1 MHQSGNTVFHL
12 FSTVFLVF
20 GVMSGYNKDI
30 FEDRTKDTNE
40 KSIKRKV
47 NDMEFGTKL
56 KTVREQKGITQQTL
70 ADHLY
75 VTRQAVSR
83 WECGA
88 RYPDLMT
95 AKKISEYFDISMD
108 ELITGDDW
116 RSYPEKQPVIESG
129 RAGRLQT
136 AVYAVSA
143 VLTLMSVIVRPFVA
157 SAATGEKM
165 SAIISSIF
173 TGGGSSSIM
182 VISIL
187 AVLVMLLISAGLI
200 YGTYRS
206 VQKTADPKV
215 SGAIMC
221 SAFVFQALERLVT
234 CISTRKM
241 SIAPASL
248 VLLGISLFGI
258 AATADF
264 FFIRKHANPVL
275 FYIAAGISFAFE
287 FATAFKC
294 LFELADIAVNRDAAI
309 YLAYYNSAFS
319 SAAFSM
325 LFCLGIVQA
334 KLIMRK
340 RKLSL
345 RQAAGKVSESAV

>member
-1 MHQSGNTVFHL
+1 
-12 FSTVFLVF
+12 
-20 GVMSGYNKDI
+20 
-30 FEDRTKDTNE
+30 
-40 KSIKRKV
+40 
-47 NDMEFGTKL
+47 MEFGTKL

-129 RAGRLQT
+129 KAGRLQT

-143 VLTLMSVIVRPFVA
+143 VLMLMSVVGNAFVA
-157 SAATGEKM
+157 SAVSGEKFSTILKTAFTETDSFSM
-165 SAIISSIF
+165 IIIS
-173 TGGGSSSIM
+173 
-182 VISIL
+182 
-187 AVLVMLLISAGLI
+187 VLVGLLMIFIVGSLI
-200 YGTYRS
+200 YGTFRS

-215 SGAIMC
+215 SGIIMC
-221 SAFVFQALERLVT
+221 STFVYGGLQHLLTFEAAYYR
-234 CISTRKM
+234 
-241 SIAPASL
+241 IAPGTIAMM
-248 VLLGISLFGI
+248 VISLLGI

-275 FYIAAGISFAFE
+275 FYITAGISMI
-287 FATAFKC
+287 
-294 LFELADIAVNRDAAI
+294 LELASVFRFIYLIEESAVNNAVDIIGFKDREMAV
-309 YLAYYNSAFS
+309 YLTFYHSAFS
-319 SAAFSM
+319 SAAFAM

-345 RQAAGKVSESAV
+345 RQVAGKVSESAV

>member
-1 MHQSGNTVFHL
+1 
-12 FSTVFLVF
+12 
-20 GVMSGYNKDI
+20 
-30 FEDRTKDTNE
+30 
-40 KSIKRKV
+40 
-47 NDMEFGTKL
+47 MEFGTKL

-129 RAGRLQT
+129 KAGRLQT

-143 VLTLMSVIVRPFVA
+143 VLMLMSVVVRPFVF
-157 SAATGEKM
+157 SAATGQEL
-165 SAIISSIF
+165 SEILSSVF
-173 TGGGSSSIM
+173 KDAKSSSIM
-182 VISIL
+182 LISAL
-187 AVLVMLLISAGLI
+187 ASMVTLLISAGLI

-215 SGAIMC
+215 SGAIMF
-221 SAFVFQALERLVT
+221 SAFVYQGLEHLMAFVSALNIGFVPGPLV
-234 CISTRKM
+234 M
-241 SIAPASL
+241 
-248 VLLGISLFGI
+248 LGISLFGI

-264 FFIRKHANPVL
+264 FFVRKHANPVL
-275 FYIAAGISFAFE
+275 FYIAAGISFALE
-287 FATAFKC
+287 SATVFRC
-294 LFELADIAVNRDAAI
+294 LHALVDTTVNRDASI
-309 YLAYYNSAFS
+309 YLVYYHSAFS
-319 SAAFSM
+319 SAAFAM

-345 RQAAGKVSESAV
+345 RQVAAKVSKTAV

>member
-1 MHQSGNTVFHL
+1 
-12 FSTVFLVF
+12 
-20 GVMSGYNKDI
+20 
-30 FEDRTKDTNE
+30 
-40 KSIKRKV
+40 
-47 NDMEFGTKL
+47 MEFGTKL

-129 RAGRLQT
+129 KAGRLQT

-143 VLTLMSVIVRPFVA
+143 VLMLMSVIVKPFVA
-157 SAATGEKM
+157 SAASGEKL
-165 SAIISSIF
+165 STVISSLF
-173 TGGGSSSIM
+173 SSEGSSSVTI
-182 VISIL
+182 IGTL

-215 SGAIMC
+215 SGIIMC
-221 SAFVFQALERLVT
+221 STFVFQGLEHLMT
-234 CISTRKM
+234 FISTRRM
-241 SIAPASL
+241 GIAPASL

-264 FFIRKHANPVL
+264 FFIRKHSNPVL
-275 FYIAAGISFAFE
+275 FYIAAGISFALE
-287 FATAFKC
+287 FGAVFRC
-294 LFELADIAVNRDAAI
+294 LFGLADVAVNRDAAI

-319 SAAFSM
+319 SAAFAM

-345 RQAAGKVSESAV
+345 RQVAGKVSEQAV

>member
-1 MHQSGNTVFHL
+1 
-12 FSTVFLVF
+12 
-20 GVMSGYNKDI
+20 
-30 FEDRTKDTNE
+30 
-40 KSIKRKV
+40 
-47 NDMEFGTKL
+47 MEFGTKL

-165 SAIISSIF
+165 SAIISSMF

-182 VISIL
+182 VISTL

-221 SAFVFQALERLVT
+221 SAFVFQALERLIIY
-234 CISTRKM
+234 ISTRKM
-241 SIAPASL
+241 GIAPASL

-264 FFIRKHANPVL
+264 FFIRKHCKL
-275 FYIAAGISFAFE
+275 
-287 FATAFKC
+287 
-294 LFELADIAVNRDAAI
+294 
-309 YLAYYNSAFS
+309 AFS
-319 SAAFSM
+319 
-325 LFCLGIVQA
+325 I
-334 KLIMRK
+334 RK
-340 RKLSL
+340 I
-345 RQAAGKVSESAV
+345 QFNFFNFFF

>member
-1 MHQSGNTVFHL
+1 
-12 FSTVFLVF
+12 
-20 GVMSGYNKDI
+20 
-30 FEDRTKDTNE
+30 
-40 KSIKRKV
+40 
-47 NDMEFGTKL
+47 MEFGTKL

-70 ADHLY
+70 ADHRY

-129 RAGRLQT
+129 KAGRLQT

-143 VLTLMSVIVRPFVA
+143 VLMLMSVIVRPFVA
-157 SAATGEKM
+157 SAASGEKL
-165 SAIISSIF
+165 STVLSSIF
-173 TGGGSSSIM
+173 TEGGSSSIM
-182 VISIL
+182 TISTL
-187 AVLVMLLISAGLI
+187 AALVMLLISAGLI

-221 SAFVFQALERLVT
+221 SAFVFQALEHLMSF
-234 CISTRKM
+234 ISARHM
-241 SIAPASL
+241 GIAPAAL
-248 VLLGISLFGI
+248 VMLGISMFGI
-258 AATADF
+258 AAAADF
-264 FFIRKHANPVL
+264 CFIRKHANPVL
-275 FYIAAGISFAFE
+275 FYIAAGISFALE
-287 FATAFKC
+287 FATVFRC
-294 LFELADIAVNRDAAI
+294 LFGLADISVNRDAII

-319 SAAFSM
+319 SAAFAM

-345 RQAAGKVSESAV
+345 RQVTGKVSESAV